1 VKTKVSILLAL
12 TFLQTSTALLAHHGN
27 AMYDMEHEIT
37 VKGTVSGLEWSNP
50 HVLLYADV
58 TDGSGKVQKWIVET
72 RGGPNSL
79 IRAGWN
85 RDTVKSGD
93 QVTLIGHPARD
104 GSHNMRLAKIAL
116 SDGRELD
123 PNSHSWY

>member
-1 VKTKVSILLAL
+1 
-12 TFLQTSTALLAHHGN
+12 
-27 AMYDMEHEIT
+27 MYDMQRELT
-37 VKGTVSGLEWSNP
+37 VKGTVSGIEWSNP

-58 TDGSGKVQKWIVET
+58 TDNSGKVQKWTVET

-85 RDTVKSGD
+85 RDTVKAGD

-104 GSHNMRLAKIAL
+104 GSNNMRLAKIL
-116 SDGRELD
+116 LPDGREID
-123 PNSHSWY
+123 PNAHSDY